1 MEEENHLTF
10 HGLKGEVIFVV
21 ITILYFTVARFLAV
35 LVHEVFG
42 HGLVSELI
50 GGEFY
55 AVYISPGPGFT
66 SAFIPDATPSSLHIT
81 YLMAGLIA
89 EWVLGVLVLVL
100 VYPRLRSFY
109 HRLFTLLLLEALLIH
124 SFTYMAL
131 GSFMGQGGDTQQ
143 IIGFLPGMD
152 VFWETRFVITGI
164 FFIVVFA
171 LVVSKKALE
180 LLQEYFVLR
189 SRRSALRLL
198 LLFWLPHLT
207 VGLIAGLLGMGLISD
222 DLLNYLLFFTLITA
236 LALVLASFL
245 ASRRLQPSLS
255 GMGIER
261 RGVFATFIAFLLVI
275 SVWFLAFGATPSTAH
290 GILLRDPPVEEESQY
305 TESYAVNV
313 HIMITK
319 DFNVTMEVRLKAFG
333 DVSSPLEHAIWE
345 SFQDRP
351 DWDAYHLF
359 GLFVARNTLNTSSVS
374 WVNNDSIGVTVH
386 GMGDVWQGGKMV
398 TFEHTDTNTS
408 LFGARDGN
416 RTLFIYDPW
425 KSETEPN
432 GKYLDA
438 LNISWEEPLQL
449 VRKPEGGG
457 APPKAIDESAY
468 VTWVFSS
475 YEEAHIVYE
484 LWFSTS

>member
-1 MEEENHLTF
+1 MEDENHLNF
-10 HGLKGEVIFVV
+10 HGPKGEIIFVV
-21 ITILYFTVARFLAV
+21 MTILYFTVARFLAV
-35 LVHEVFG
+35 LVHEVLG

-66 SAFIPDATPSSLHIT
+66 SAFIPDATPAALHVT

-89 EWVLGVLVLVL
+89 EWTLGILILVL

-109 HRLFTLLLLEALLIH
+109 HRLFTLLLLEVLLIH

-131 GSFMGQGGDTQQ
+131 GSFLGQGGDTQQ
-143 IIGFLPGMD
+143 AVGFLPGLD
-152 VFWETRFVITGI
+152 VFWEIRFMITGI
-164 FFIVVFA
+164 FFIVIFA
-171 LVVSKKALE
+171 LLVSKMALE
-180 LLQEYFVLR
+180 LLQEHFVLR

-245 ASRRLQPSLS
+245 ASRRLRPNLN
-255 GMGIER
+255 GTGIER
-261 RGVFATFIAFLLVI
+261 RGLIATLIAFLLVI

-290 GILLRDPPVEEESQY
+290 GILLRDPPAEAESGY
-305 TESYAVNV
+305 TEYYAVNV
-313 HIMITK
+313 HVMISK
-319 DFNVTMEVRLKAFG
+319 DLNVTVEVRLKAFG
-333 DVSSPLEHAIWE
+333 DVSSPLEQAIWE

-359 GLFVARNTLNTSSVS
+359 GLFVAKNTLNTSSVS
-374 WVNNDSIGVTVH
+374 WVNNDSVGVTVH

-398 TFEHTDTNTS
+398 TFEHTGPNTS
-408 LFGARDGN
+408 LFGEKNGN
-416 RTLFIYDPW
+416 WTLFIYDPW
-425 KSETEPN
+425 KSETEP
-432 GKYLDA
+432 GGQYLDA
-438 LNISWEEPLQL
+438 LNISWEEPIKRERIPQ
-449 VRKPEGGG
+449 GGG
-457 APPKAIDESAY
+457 LDPVAEGSTY
-468 VTWVFSS
+468 VTWIFSS